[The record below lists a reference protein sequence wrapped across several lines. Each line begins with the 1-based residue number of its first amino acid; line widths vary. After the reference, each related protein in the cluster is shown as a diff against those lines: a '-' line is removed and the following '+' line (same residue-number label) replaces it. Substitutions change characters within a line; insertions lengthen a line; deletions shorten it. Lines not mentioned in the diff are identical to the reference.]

1 MKRQSILIV
10 SVISLFFLAWW
21 IGYGVLADM
30 GKPGPQILDVADAAR
45 PASEPEPKPE
55 PEHPEPIPPGASVKF
70 ANTGWKIDEAGQ
82 NPRACLNF
90 NLPLKRE
97 DNLRLAD
104 YIRVEPDANITTEIV
119 GQALCLAGLGF
130 SQDYKVTMLSGLM
143 SASGETLA
151 QDKSL
156 HISFGDK
163 PARISFAGNG
173 IILPRIGAQGLAIE
187 TTNIDELDIEVFRIG
202 ERMIARR
209 NPDSGQTIEE
219 GRYFYGY
226 DNVASNVR
234 EQIWKGK
241 LPVKSLPNTNV
252 TTVFPLAETI
262 GQLQPGAYIIE
273 AVRVRKNADDYTPTR
288 AWRWIIVTDLAFTTY
303 QSSAGLDVMVR
314 SINKARPVRN
324 IRVDLVANNN
334 EILGRA
340 VTNNQGRVHFGIELL
355 KGKGPL
361 SPRMLMAYGQ
371 KTTKAGKDYA
381 MLDLGR
387 SPLDLSA
394 FAIGGRNVQTDI
406 DAYIFADRGVY
417 RPGEIA
423 NLTFMLRDSR
433 AVALENRSGQVR
445 YLKPNGQEFR
455 KTRFDT
461 SVAGT
466 VLQAFNIPKSAPRGV
481 WRAIMEV
488 DGVGRVGTTSF
499 SVEDFVPQKLKVDI
513 KIDNAP
519 LRQDEIRPLEVS
531 AQFLYGAN
539 GADLSGE
546 AEARIRVEPNPFLAL
561 KGYRFG
567 TADKTFREKF
577 IDLGGG
583 TTDADGFLKFDMSI
597 KGEGIE
603 TMHPLRAEIIAGI
616 SEPGGRYVQ
625 NSTRIPVRTQD
636 IYIGI
641 KPEFENRPERG
652 KPAGFNIRAVNWQG
666 KPISLQAEWI
676 LVKEERHYNWYRR
689 NGRWQ
694 YRYDSRDI
702 EMARGNLD
710 IDENAG
716 AELARSLDWGRY
728 RLIIKAADSP
738 VTASMGFWVGWGG
751 SETSDAPDQI
761 QLGGP
766 QADIRPGAN
775 IKLAVNSPYG
785 GMGELVIADQA
796 VRSVQTVEIPKGA
809 SEISVR
815 MPDNVGA
822 GVYALLSVYTPRDS
836 DIRPVPRR
844 AIGITYLTADVG
856 AQKLGVS
863 INVPELVQPRRTQNI
878 NVAFDNVPD
887 GEKVYLTLAAIDEGI
902 LQVTKYKSPDPQA
915 FYFGRK
921 ALAVTVRDD
930 YARLLNPNLGAPTLA
945 RSGSDSLGGEGLTA
959 APIKVVSLY
968 SGLLDVSGGTVMVPV
983 KLPDFNGKLRLM
995 ATAWS
1000 RTSVGSDVKPMI
1012 VRDAVP
1018 AVLSLPRFL
1027 APGDRAMATISLDN
1041 VDGVAGE
1048 YQASLT
1054 GGGVLSIA
1062 DASDTLTLDKGE
1074 RKMASQQILTSQTGI
1089 STISLAVKG
1098 PGGYGVQSDFDIQTR
1113 SAFLPVSKMTS
1124 APMQAGEAFR
1134 LDPDML
1140 QGFDPGSVDVNI
1152 SFSRTPG
1159 VDPTAYATAVSRYPY
1174 GCSEQTVSAAM
1185 PLLYAHE
1192 LGGVPGI
1199 AEGQAKQALQEAVD
1213 RLLGRQN
1220 SDGSFG
1226 LWASGDRYARP
1237 WLGVYITDF
1246 LLRAKDKDY
1255 VVSDKALDKALSA
1268 LNYMTKMPRYP
1279 NLDYLYQYEVD
1290 SVERRLSRQAEA
1302 AAYAHY
1308 VLAKNGKGSL
1318 KDMRYFSDNHSQKL
1332 RSALSWGHLATALSM
1347 MGDERRADMAYK
1359 TALSLLD
1366 KTVEHDY
1373 YQSPTRDASG
1383 LLAMIKETGQD
1394 EYLETAQAAF
1404 QKYLREPN
1412 QLNTQAQAQVILAI
1426 RAFLKDSEPVNIAAQ
1441 NAELSVQSG
1450 LARSHIL
1457 GTDIANTPVFTNKST
1472 KPVWRSVMISGTP
1485 VNAPLAVNEGY
1496 KVSKR
1501 IQNMDGSLA
1510 DLGNIKQGERFIVK
1524 ISFSSTKTRSGLA
1537 VIADLLPAGMEIEAI
1552 IKPDDTGYNNV
1563 GKLSHF
1569 QTTEMRDDRFIAT
1582 TKTYGRKTYTA
1593 AYLIRAVTPGDYVWP
1608 GVVVEDMY
1616 RPQDHAITEATRV
1629 QISASDKG

>member
-1 MKRQSILIV
+1 MQRQSILVI
-10 SVISLFFLAWW
+10 SVISMFLLAWW
-21 IGYGVLADM
+21 IGYGLLADM
-30 GKPGPQILDVADAAR
+30 GKPKPQNLDVADAVR
-45 PASEPEPKPE
+45 TVPEPEPVQPE
-55 PEHPEPIPPGASVKF
+55 PATPNATIKF
-70 ANTGWKIDEAGQ
+70 ANTGWRIDEAQQ
-82 NPRACLNF
+82 NPRACLSF
-90 NLPLKRE
+90 NLPLKRG
-97 DNLRLAD
+97 DNLKLAD
-104 YIRVEPDANITTEIV
+104 YIRVEPDANITTEVV
-119 GQALCLAGLGF
+119 GQTLCLAGLGF

-143 SASGETLA
+143 SADGEKLA

-156 HISFGDK
+156 QISFGDK

-173 IILPRIGAQGLAIE
+173 VILPRIGAQGLAIE
-187 TTNIDELDIEVFRIG
+187 TTNIAELDIEVFRIG
-202 ERMIARR
+202 DRMIARR
-209 NPDSGQTIEE
+209 KPDAGQTIEE

-226 DNVASNVR
+226 SNVASEVR

-262 GQLQPGAYIIE
+262 GTLQPGAYIIE
-273 AVRVRKNADDYTPTR
+273 AVRPRKADDDYTPTR

-303 QSSAGLDVMVR
+303 QSPSGLDVTVR
-314 SINKARPVRN
+314 SINTAKPAKN
-324 IRVDLVANNN
+324 IRVDLIASNN
-334 EILGRA
+334 EVLGRA
-340 VTNNQGRVHFGIELL
+340 VTNNQGRVHFDTQLL
-355 KGKGPL
+355 KGKGTL
-361 SPRMLMAYGQ
+361 SPRMLMAYE
-371 KTTKAGKDYA
+371 KNGKDNDYA
-381 MLDLGR
+381 LLDLGR

-394 FAIGGRNVQTDI
+394 FAIGGRNAGKDI
-406 DAYIFADRGVY
+406 DAYVFADRGVY
-417 RPGEIA
+417 RPGETA
-423 NLTFMLRDSR
+423 NLTAMLRDTK
-433 AVALENRSGQVR
+433 AVALEGRAGQVR

-455 KTRFDT
+455 KTRFDQAN
-461 SVAGT
+461 AGT
-466 VLQAFNIPKSAPRGV
+466 VLQAFNVPKSAPRGV
-481 WRAIMEV
+481 WRAIIEV
-488 DGVGRVGTTSF
+488 DGVGRVGATSF
-499 SVEDFVPQKLKVDI
+499 SVEDFVPQKLKVEI
-513 KIDNAP
+513 KIDDAP
-519 LRQDEIRPLEVS
+519 LRGDEIRPLEVS

-546 AEARIRVEPNPFLAL
+546 AEARIRVEPNPFPAL
-561 KGYRFG
+561 KGYQFG
-567 TADKTFREKF
+567 TAEKTFRETF

-583 TTDADGFLKFDMSI
+583 TTDEDGFLKVDMSI
-597 KGEGIE
+597 KGQGIE
-603 TMHPLRAEIIAGI
+603 TMHPLRAEITAGI

-641 KPEFENRPERG
+641 KPKFENRPERG
-652 KPAGFNIRAVNWQG
+652 KPAGFNIKAVDWQG
-666 KPISLQAEWI
+666 KAISLQAEWI

-694 YRYDSRDI
+694 YRYDSQDI
-702 EMARGNLD
+702 EMSRGNL
-710 IDENAG
+710 IIGAKAG
-716 AELARSLDWGRY
+716 ADMARSLDWGSY
-728 RLIIKAADSP
+728 RLVINAQDGP
-738 VTASMGFWVGWGG
+738 VTASIRFWVGWGG
-751 SETSDAPDQI
+751 SETSNAPDQI

-766 QADIRPGAN
+766 KAEIKPGAS

-785 GMGELVIADQA
+785 GIGELVIADQS

-815 MPDNVGA
+815 IPENIGA
-822 GVYALLSVYTPRDS
+822 GVYALLSVYTPRDA
-836 DIRPVPRR
+836 DTRPVPRR

-856 AQKLGVS
+856 AQKLGV
-863 INVPELVQPRRTQNI
+863 IIDVPEVVKPRQTQNI

-887 GEKVYLTLAAIDEGI
+887 GEKIYLTLAAVDEGI
-902 LQVTKYKSPDPQA
+902 LQITKYKSPDPQA

-921 ALAVTVRDD
+921 AMSVTVRDD

-968 SGLLDVSGGTVMVPV
+968 SGLVDVSGGKVVVPV

-1000 RTSVGSDVKPMI
+1000 RTSIGSDVKPMI

-1027 APGDRAMATISLDN
+1027 APGDRAIAAISLDN
-1041 VDGVAGE
+1041 VGGVAGD
-1048 YQASLT
+1048 YQAILT
-1054 GGGVLSIA
+1054 GDGVLSIE
-1062 DASDTLTLDKGE
+1062 DARNTLTLDKGQ
-1074 RKMASQQILTSQTGI
+1074 RKMVSQQILTSQTGI
-1089 STISLAVKG
+1089 STVSLVVKG
-1098 PGGYGVQSDFDIQTR
+1098 PGGYGVKSEFDIQTR
-1113 SAFLPVSKMTS
+1113 SAFLPISKMVS
-1124 APMQAGEAFR
+1124 APMRAGETFR
-1134 LDPDML
+1134 MGPDML

-1199 AEGQAKQALQEAVD
+1199 AEGEAKRVLQVAVD
-1213 RLLGRQN
+1213 RLLSRQN
-1220 SDGSFG
+1220 ADGSFG

-1255 VVSDKALDKALSA
+1255 VVSGKALDKAMSA

-1279 NLDYLYQYEVD
+1279 NLDYLYRYEVD
-1290 SVERRLSRQAEA
+1290 NVERRLSRQAET

-1318 KDMRYFSDNHSQKL
+1318 KDMRYFADNHSQKL

-1347 MGDERRADMAYK
+1347 MGDERRADAGYIK
-1359 TALSLLD
+1359 ALSLLD

-1394 EYLETAQAAF
+1394 QYLQAAQAAF
-1404 QKYLREPN
+1404 QKHLKEPN

-1426 RAFLKDSEPVNIAAQ
+1426 RAFLRDSEPVNIAAQ
-1441 NAELSVQSG
+1441 NAKISVTAG
-1450 LARSHIL
+1450 LAKSHL
-1457 GTDIANTPVFTNKST
+1457 FATDIANTPVFTNQTDKQ
-1472 KPVWRSVMISGTP
+1472 VWRSVMISGTP
-1485 VNAPLAVNEGY
+1485 INAPLAVNEGY

-1501 IQNMDGSLA
+1501 IQKMDGSLA
-1510 DLGNIKQGERFIVK
+1510 DLSNIKQGERFIVK
-1524 ISFSSTKTRSGLA
+1524 ISFNSTKTRSGLA

-1552 IKPDDTGYNNV
+1552 IKPGDTAYNNI
-1563 GKLSHF
+1563 GKLTSF
-1569 QTTEMRDDRFIAT
+1569 QTTEMRDDRFVAA

-1616 RPQDHAITEATRV
+1616 RPQDHAISKASRV
-1629 QISASDKG
+1629 QISANDKG